1 MRGVLATAEKVLPTD
16 AGVLVTGESGTGK
29 DYFAEALHA
38 LGPRRERPFVRIDCA
53 ALPDE
58 LFEAELFGYEK
69 GAFTD
74 AATRKIGR
82 IEMAEGGTIYFDEIG
97 ALSPHLQA
105 KLLRVVQERSFS
117 RLGDTRTLSLDARIV
132 ASSNLSAADLADE
145 TRFRKDL
152 YYRLNVVGFR
162 LPALRERPED
172 LPSLAKQFVRDA
184 AKRYGRPVKDIDAGA
199 LRIIRDYSWPG
210 NLRELR
216 NAMEHA
222 VIVEEGAAL
231 SPASLPSER
240 FFGAGDLLRAA
251 TTARWTLEEL
261 EQRYVGEVLRQTAG
275 NYSRAA
281 AILGINRKTLLEK
294 RKRWGW
300 IEASDDR
307 TI

>member
-1 MRGVLATAEKVLPTD
+1 MRGILATAEKVLPTD
-16 AGVLVTGESGTGK
+16 AGVLVTGESGSGK

-38 LGPRRERPFVRIDCA
+38 LGSRRERPFVRIDCA

-74 AATRKIGR
+74 ASARKIGR
-82 IEMAEGGTIYFDEIG
+82 IEMAEGGTLYFDEIG

-117 RLGDTRTLSLDARIV
+117 RLGDTRTLSLDARII
-132 ASSNLSAADLADE
+132 ASSNLSAAELADE

-162 LPALRERPED
+162 LPPLRERPED

-216 NAMEHA
+216 NAMERA

-231 SPASLPSER
+231 SAGSLPRER

-251 TTARWTLEEL
+251 TTAGWTLEEL
-261 EQRYVGEVLRQTAG
+261 ERRYVEEVLRQTGG

-281 AILGINRKTLLEK
+281 GILGINRKTLLEK

-300 IEASDDR
+300 D
-307 TI
+307 